1 MLPLSEKTE
10 INALQQISRHIVTG
24 LKDGNKVMPLP
35 RQASFTKTRPNNTTR
50 FLKQAAYYQY
60 IVLQPIVLKLNQKPQ
75 KPKGS

>member
-35 RQASFTKTRPNNTTR
+35 RQASKAKSHLKRQFT
-50 FLKQAAYYQY
+50 L
-60 IVLQPIVLKLNQKPQ
+60 
-75 KPKGS
+75 PKI

>member
-35 RQASFTKTRPNNTTR
+35 RQAPVNNTRLDNTTR
-50 FLKQAAYYQY
+50 FLKQAA
-60 IVLQPIVLKLNQKPQ
+60 
-75 KPKGS
+75 

>member
-35 RQASFTKTRPNNTTR
+35 RQASGTISPSTLQIALPKTSREHNQNHLR
-50 FLKQAAYYQY
+50 S
-60 IVLQPIVLKLNQKPQ
+60 IPIEMDSKT
-75 KPKGS
+75 PKT